1 LAWTA
6 PDAAGGIFNIGRGQ
20 RHTLLEVIARL
31 EEITGHR
38 SRLRYLPS
46 YPGDI
51 LHSQADI
58 SQARERLG
66 YALQRSLA
74 VGLHKTA
81 RWFYKNCGNQVVA
94 AIPDIS
100 FLAQP
105 KGMT

>member
-1 LAWTA
+1 
-6 PDAAGGIFNIGRGQ
+6 
-20 RHTLLEVIARL
+20 LLEVIARL

-81 RWFYKNCGNQVVA
+81 RWFYESSDTLVA
-94 AIPDIS
+94 TAIPDIS
-100 FLAQP
+100 FLPQP